1 MRFEIPFNE
10 NISREDS
17 KKYFDFSNKNYLS
30 ETNKIFALK
39 KVFLAFQNDT
49 DAQRTFR

>member
-17 KKYFDFSNKNYLS
+17 KKYFDFIWKDV
-30 ETNKIFALK
+30 LK
-39 KVFLAFQNDT
+39 KNKKNLYVVLYN
-49 DAQRTFR
+49 